1 MISFRIDWFDLL
13 AVQGTFTLKLHYLKW
28 CGTVTEMHQWG
39 KVENAKI
46 DPSARKTKV
55 VLKSVENN
63 GLLLFNKLCS
73 GSCLN
78 IIKNI

>member
-1 MISFRIDWFDLL
+1 MVWYSYWNTS
-13 AVQGTFTLKLHYLKW
+13 V
-28 CGTVTEMHQWG
+28 G
-39 KVENAKI
+39 KVESAKI
-46 DPSARKTKV
+46 DPSAHKTKV

-73 GSCLN
+73 DSCLN